1 MTYGQCVWEMVSS
14 GYGGDPRSYDA
25 SLCGLLASQDQAPP
39 SGQPLAGDTPNSR
52 DGMLDGLLPR
62 EAPDGNPDP
71 RNSICSLPHL
81 AFLVSASP
89 RENGTIDFNARVA
102 RIAHVI

>member
-1 MTYGQCVWEMVSS
+1 MEGN
-14 GYGGDPRSYDA
+14 PRSYDA

-39 SGQPLAGDTPNSR
+39 SGQPLAGDTANST
-52 DGMLDGLLPR
+52 DGMLDSFIPR
-62 EAPDGNPDP
+62 VVPDGNPDP

-89 RENGTIDFNARVA
+89 RENGTIEFKGRVA